1 MVKIPLRGYQ
11 LITNKM
17 IEFLKGKK
25 AYLVG
30 LVTVVLGLL
39 NGDTQMV
46 LQGLGIITLRA
57 GIAKV

>member
-1 MVKIPLRGYQ
+1 VQKQLLRGYQ

-25 AYLVG
+25 SFIVG
-30 LVTVVLGLL
+30 LVTLVLGLL
-39 NGDTQMV
+39 NNDTQLI
-46 LQGLGIITLRA
+46 LQGLSVITLRA